1 MGEPTGLTNS
11 ETRELCKEPDPAT
24 NGYFVQQTM
33 YRIKDPRISL
43 PFYTEVLGMHLLQ
56 KIDFPE
62 TKLSWYLL
70 GYENPKEIPTD
81 KRESIEWT
89 FSRRATIGLA
99 HNWGTET
106 DPDTKFHNGNSN
118 PQGFGHI
125 GIAVPDI
132 EKACERFERLNVTFV
147 KKLNNTRLKGYAM
160 IKDPDDYW
168 IEIISSTSIAN
179 IVLNH

>member
-70 GYENPKEIPTD
+70 GYENPKDIPTD
-81 KRESIEWT
+81 KRESIEWA

-99 HNWGTET
+99 
-106 DPDTKFHNGNSN
+106 
-118 PQGFGHI
+118 Q
-125 GIAVPDI
+125 
-132 EKACERFERLNVTFV
+132 
-147 KKLNNTRLKGYAM
+147 
-160 IKDPDDYW
+160 
-168 IEIISSTSIAN
+168 
-179 IVLNH
+179 